1 MLGQKFRSQPPSSGG
16 ISPRAVLMTP
26 LLLLALG
33 IVSVTEYF
41 YIEQTRADAT
51 WIAVL
56 HGVALALGLLLG
68 FLIARM
74 LHAVHQRVEA
84 ALRTSEEKYRLL
96 IDHQTDLV
104 VKVDLENRFLF
115 VSPSYCQT
123 FGKTEAELLGQTF
136 MPLVH
141 EEDQASTAQAMEDL
155 FRPPHRT
162 YVEQRA
168 LTAAGWRWFGWADTA
183 VLNEQGQVVAIIG
196 AGRDITERKQVEEAL
211 RQSRNLLQTVLD
223 TIPARVFWKDRD
235 LRYLGC
241 NQAFAHD
248 AGVSSPDDM
257 VGRDDYQMGW
267 REQADLYRNDDWR
280 VLESGKPKLDYE
292 ELQTTPD
299 GRRIWLRTSKVPL
312 RDADGVVLGILGT
325 YQDITERKRAE
336 EALQQAN
343 LVVENSP
350 VMLFRWKAE
359 DGWPVAFVSHNVKQ
373 IGYSPDELLDGSI
386 PFALLVYPEDLER
399 IDREVR
405 EYSGR
410 GVDQFQQ
417 EYRIMAK
424 DGSVRWVDHRT
435 VIERNARGEITH
447 YQGIVIDITERK
459 QMEEALRVS
468 EEKYRLLIEHQT
480 DLVVKV
486 DLENRFLFVSPSYCQ
501 IFGKTEAELLGQ
513 TFMPLV
519 HEEDQEST
527 AQAMEAL
534 FRPPYQAYHE
544 QRALT
549 ATDWRWF
556 GWVDTA
562 VLDKQG
568 QVVAI
573 VGVGRDIT
581 ERKKAEEG
589 QRRAIDE
596 LAVVFQVLPDL
607 YFRLDRDGAFLDCL
621 AGNSSHLY
629 VPREEFLGKHVDQ
642 ILPPDLA
649 AGFRKAIERALSTG
663 LLECIEYSLTVPLGK
678 RHFEARIVPFQ
689 KGAQIIAIVRDITE
703 RKEAENA
710 LSATKTLLEREMQT
724 RRDQETQLAQARKLE
739 AIGRLTGGI
748 AHDFNNLLTV
758 IKGNLEI
765 LREQNDD
772 WPDSDWALLIED
784 ALSAARQGA
793 ELTNGLLAFSR
804 QQPLRLQR
812 TRVNRVVQSLQR
824 LLDRVLEPTVRLRME
839 IDPSLPDVMTDPG
852 QLQAA
857 LLNLML
863 NAQDAM
869 AEGGIL
875 DVRTATLDSRSE
887 AVVPT
892 THLVPGRYVVV
903 TVADS
908 GIGMDADTL
917 TRACEPFFTTKPFGK
932 GTGLGLSTVYGFV
945 TQSQGGITID
955 SQPDQG
961 TIVRLFLPALEP
973 VSARTA
979 RETPS
984 FPLPPSRCPLASA
997 GGAETILVVEDEAR
1011 VRRLA
1016 CRYLRDLGY
1025 SVLEAADVQEAV
1037 AVLETEPD
1045 IQMVF
1050 SDIVMPG
1057 DLNGYDLARWMAV
1070 HRPAVKCL
1078 LTTGRY
1084 ERASAVSTDDPPSVP
1099 VLVKPY
1105 SKKQLAHWA
1114 RQRLN
1119 SGLH

>member
-1 MLGQKFRSQPPSSGG
+1 MLGQKFRSQSPSSGG
-16 ISPRAVLMTP
+16 VPPRAILMTS
-26 LLLLALG
+26 LLLLVLG
-33 IVSVTEYF
+33 IVGLTEYF
-41 YIEQTRADAT
+41 CMEQTRADAT

-56 HGVALALGLLLG
+56 HGAALTLALLLG

-84 ALRTSEEKYRLL
+84 ALRASEEKYRLL

-104 VKVDLENRFLF
+104 VKVDPENRFLF

-141 EEDQASTAQAMEDL
+141 EED
-155 FRPPHRT
+155 
-162 YVEQRA
+162 RA
-168 LTAAGWRWFGWADTA
+168 
-183 VLNEQGQVVAIIG
+183 
-196 AGRDITERKQVEEAL
+196 
-211 RQSRNLLQTVLD
+211 
-223 TIPARVFWKDRD
+223 
-235 LRYLGC
+235 
-241 NQAFAHD
+241 
-248 AGVSSPDDM
+248 
-257 VGRDDYQMGW
+257 
-267 REQADLYRNDDWR
+267 
-280 VLESGKPKLDYE
+280 
-292 ELQTTPD
+292 
-299 GRRIWLRTSKVPL
+299 
-312 RDADGVVLGILGT
+312 
-325 YQDITERKRAE
+325 
-336 EALQQAN
+336 
-343 LVVENSP
+343 
-350 VMLFRWKAE
+350 
-359 DGWPVAFVSHNVKQ
+359 
-373 IGYSPDELLDGSI
+373 
-386 PFALLVYPEDLER
+386 
-399 IDREVR
+399 
-405 EYSGR
+405 
-410 GVDQFQQ
+410 
-417 EYRIMAK
+417 
-424 DGSVRWVDHRT
+424 
-435 VIERNARGEITH
+435 
-447 YQGIVIDITERK
+447 
-459 QMEEALRVS
+459 
-468 EEKYRLLIEHQT
+468 
-480 DLVVKV
+480 
-486 DLENRFLFVSPSYCQ
+486 
-501 IFGKTEAELLGQ
+501 
-513 TFMPLV
+513 
-519 HEEDQEST
+519 ST

-534 FRPPYQAYHE
+534 FRPPYRDYHE

-549 ATDWRWF
+549 AVGWRWF

-562 VLDKQG
+562 VLDKRG

-589 QRRAIDE
+589 QRRAMAE
-596 LAVVFQVLPDL
+596 LAAVFQVLPDL
-607 YFRLDRDGAFLDCL
+607 YFRLDRDGAFLDYM
-621 AGNSSHLY
+621 AGNCSHLY
-629 VPREEFLGKHVDQ
+629 VPPEEFLGKHVDQ

-772 WPDSDWALLIED
+772 WSDSDWALLIED

-804 QQPLRLQR
+804 QQPLQLQR

-824 LLDRVLEPTVRLRME
+824 LLERVLEPPIRLRVE
-839 IDPSLPDVMTDPG
+839 IDPTLPDVMTDPG

-875 DVRTATLDSRSE
+875 DVHTTTLDIRSE
-887 AVVPT
+887 AVAPA

-903 TVADS
+903 TVTDS

-917 TRACEPFFTTKPFGK
+917 ARACEPFFTTKPFGR

-945 TQSQGGITID
+945 TQSQGGIAIE
-955 SQPDQG
+955 SQPNQG
-961 TIVRLFLPALEP
+961 TTVRLFLPALEP
-973 VSARTA
+973 ASARTV
-979 RETPS
+979 REAPS
-984 FPLPPSRCPLASA
+984 SLLSPSPYSLAPA
-997 GGAETILVVEDEAR
+997 EGAETILVVEDEAR

-1016 CRYLRDLGY
+1016 CRHLRDLGY
-1025 SVLEAADVQEAV
+1025 SVLEAADVQEAI
-1037 AVLETEPD
+1037 AILETEPD
-1045 IQMVF
+1045 IQMAF

-1057 DLNGYDLARWMAV
+1057 DLNGYELANWLAT
-1070 HRPAVKCL
+1070 HRPTVKCL
-1078 LTTGRY
+1078 LTTGRH
-1084 ERASAVSTDDPPSVP
+1084 EQTRVVSTDAPPSAP
-1099 VLVKPY
+1099 VLAKPY
-1105 SKKQLAHWA
+1105 SKKQLAHWI

-1119 SGLH
+1119 DGLH